1 MLAVGMRLGRYEIVA
16 PLGAGG
22 MGEVYR
28 ARDARLGREVAI
40 KVLPDRFAED
50 PARLTRFER
59 EARAVAALSHPNI
72 VAIHDYATEQGISF
86 AVIELLEGET
96 LRCRIARAPLEWRA
110 ALEAG
115 TAIADGLAAAHA
127 KGIVHRDLKPDN
139 LFLTA
144 DGRVKILDFGL
155 ARVEIKPSEDLETRT
170 DAPAQTEPGVVMGTV
185 GYMSPEQLRGHTV
198 DARSDIFSLGCV
210 LYEMVA
216 GRRPFQR
223 KTAADT
229 SAAILHDAP
238 HDFAALGIKVP
249 ADVERVIRHCLEKDR
264 ARRFPSAREL
274 AAALR
279 ALLSG
284 SPPPAPLPTTA
295 PHTRPRQRRSRKA
308 VDSVAVLP
316 LVNASEDPELEYLS
330 DGITESIISTLSQFP
345 KLRVMA
351 RSTVFRLKA
360 RDADACALG
369 RDLNVRAV
377 LTGRMLQRGDQLVIR
392 AELVDTAD
400 GAQLWSEQYNRPLT
414 ELLAVEDEI
423 ARSIVAGL
431 RQRLTET
438 QRRRLDKRTTINPEA
453 YHLYLRGRYY
463 WNKRTGEGMKRSIEL
478 FQQAIDL
485 DPTYALA
492 YAGMADTYL
501 NLGGWGQLAPHDAY
515 PRAKAAAAR
524 ALEIDDSLA
533 EAHIALAMAT
543 KEYDWDFPRAEKAY
557 RRALELNPNYAVAHM
572 WYGECVAAVGRHPEA
587 IAEFQRALKLDP
599 LSLIINATLGR
610 HGYFF
615 ARQYDQAI
623 EQCQKT
629 MDMDPHFWVA
639 HHFLGGVYAAM
650 GRLQEALA
658 AFTRARQLEPSLE
671 TISGL
676 GLTYGRLGQRDNAL
690 TALAELHNLAKTG
703 YVSPINFALVH
714 MGLGAKDEA
723 FGWLKKAL
731 EHHSQWLS
739 EIGVDPLFDSL
750 RSDPRF
756 TALLRDI
763 GLPVTVLAEDA
774 QRFNGSTLG

>member
-28 ARDARLGREVAI
+28 ARDARLGRQVAI

-50 PARLTRFER
+50 PARLARFER

-72 VAIHDYATEQGISF
+72 VAIHDYVTEQGVSF

-139 LFLTA
+139 LFVTA

-170 DAPAQTEPGVVMGTV
+170 DAPAQTAPGVVMGTV

-264 ARRFPSAREL
+264 DRRLPSAREL

-284 SPPPAPLPTTA
+284 SPLPAPLPTTA
-295 PHTRPRQRRSRKA
+295 PHPRPRQRRSRKA

-316 LVNASEDPELEYLS
+316 LVNASADPELEYLS
-330 DGITESIISTLSQFP
+330 DGITESIISTLSQLSN
-345 KLRVMA
+345 LRVMA
-351 RSTVFRLKA
+351 RSTVFRLKG

-438 QRRRLDKRTTINPEA
+438 QRRRLGKRPTINPEA
-453 YHLYLRGRYY
+453 YHLYLRGRYF

-524 ALEIDDSLA
+524 ALQIDDSLA

-543 KEYDWDFPRAEKAY
+543 KEYDWDFARAEKAY

-629 MDMDPHFWVA
+629 IDMDPHFWVA
-639 HHFLGGVYAAM
+639 HHFLGGVYAAT

-723 FGWLKKAL
+723 FAWLKKAL

-763 GLPVTVLAEDA
+763 GLP
-774 QRFNGSTLG
+774 GP